1 MGTKT
6 VSSVRGIVG
15 IAVLALLAVAVIAG
29 QSRANLPN
37 DVLASAGFDV
47 AASAGVVVG
56 SGSLLQLETLPRILV
71 TVMGLN
77 DRRTR
82 LVCR

>member
-6 VSSVRGIVG
+6 VSGVRGIVG
-15 IAVLALLAVAVIAG
+15 IGVLVLLAVAVIAG

-47 AASAGVVVG
+47 AARAGVVVG
-56 SGSLLQLETLPRILV
+56 NGSLLQLETLPKILV
-71 TVMGLN
+71 TVLGLN

-82 LVCR
+82 RVCR